1 MKPGILIAG
10 IIRRHMPIIPSGN
23 DSILAGD
30 RVIVI
35 SATQKLQE
43 LSDIMKD

>member
-10 IIRRHMPIIPSGN
+10 IIRRHTPIIPAGN

-30 RVIVI
+30 RVIVV
-35 SATQKLQE
+35 SAKERLQD